1 MVRTVRQ
8 GGSEPL
14 RTQMGGERGR
24 GRGSGHVP
32 SAHLFPLPLPN
43 KGNSRPLLGVGVL
56 PGSQR
61 EAREGLWMAMGRR
74 QGEGCLPLLCPPP
87 RVKAKVIP
95 QPLRAGRG
103 GRSLKTKN
111 GSPRELGAGREAP
124 GTHNLGLGRDSKHPP
139 GSSILLQWPRLPSAT
154 IPLDL
159 RAEAGRTWLRLR
171 GKLRPK
177 EGETE
182 S

>member
-1 MVRTVRQ
+1 
-8 GGSEPL
+8 
-14 RTQMGGERGR
+14 
-24 GRGSGHVP
+24 
-32 SAHLFPLPLPN
+32 
-43 KGNSRPLLGVGVL
+43 
-56 PGSQR
+56 
-61 EAREGLWMAMGRR
+61 MAMGRR